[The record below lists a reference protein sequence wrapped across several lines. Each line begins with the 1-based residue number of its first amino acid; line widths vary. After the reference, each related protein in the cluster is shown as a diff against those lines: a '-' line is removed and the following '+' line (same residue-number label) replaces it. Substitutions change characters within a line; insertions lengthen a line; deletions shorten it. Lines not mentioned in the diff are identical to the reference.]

1 MNDVIKMAERAGLFH
16 YLPQGN
22 EFGAGSALVCLRMY
36 AALVRE
42 ATKERCAKKCESE
55 AERISD
61 EAIIGI
67 ERRDAGI
74 NTCRNLAAAIR
85 AMEDKE

>member
-1 MNDVIKMAERAGLFH
+1 MKPTNEQVLQWAREAGAKQGFENDSCE
-16 YLPQGN
+16 
-22 EFGAGSALVCLRMY
+22 EFYKAF
-36 AALVRE
+36 AALIR
-42 ATKERCAKKCESE
+42 ADMKERCAKKCEGE
-55 AERISD
+55 VERISD